1 MLYDSQ
7 VLKYL
12 RDCNSEL
19 ERLKQKKLKEERGKK
34 FDVYTL
40 YNQITDHLFYI
51 TEWFKGLGGG
61 VTLGHVGMSI
71 YTGLYIFLRKINPC
85 FGNNEFVKLY
95 SVYLYAVMYNFYFKK
110 VAL

>member
-19 ERLKQKKLKEERGKK
+19 ERLKQKKLKEERGKR

-40 YNQITDHLFYI
+40 YNQITDHLFYK
-51 TEWFKGLGGG
+51 TE
-61 VTLGHVGMSI
+61 
-71 YTGLYIFLRKINPC
+71 
-85 FGNNEFVKLY
+85 
-95 SVYLYAVMYNFYFKK
+95 
-110 VAL
+110 

>member
-19 ERLKQKKLKEERGKK
+19 ERLKQKKLKEERGKR

-51 TEWFKGLGGG
+51 TELFKGWGRGGG
-61 VTLGHVGMSI
+61 YFSAFWNEHI
-71 YTGLYIFLRKINPC
+71 YRFAYFFKEN
-85 FGNNEFVKLY
+85 KL
-95 SVYLYAVMYNFYFKK
+95 LFWE
-110 VAL
+110 

>member
-1 MLYDSQ
+1 MYYNCINNKLSCTENNIFNYMLYDSQ

-19 ERLKQKKLKEERGKK
+19 ERLKQKKLKEERGKR

-51 TEWFKGLGGG
+51 TE
-61 VTLGHVGMSI
+61 
-71 YTGLYIFLRKINPC
+71 
-85 FGNNEFVKLY
+85 
-95 SVYLYAVMYNFYFKK
+95 
-110 VAL
+110 